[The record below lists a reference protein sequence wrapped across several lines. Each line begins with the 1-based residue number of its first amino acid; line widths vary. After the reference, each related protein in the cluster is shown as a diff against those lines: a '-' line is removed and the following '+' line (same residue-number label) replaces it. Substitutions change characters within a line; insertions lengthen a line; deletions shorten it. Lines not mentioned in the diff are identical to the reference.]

1 MSVDWLEWFGYAAS
15 LVILISLTM
24 SSIVRLR
31 WVNLVGAIM
40 FSAFGFLIGSIP
52 TGGLNL
58 GIAIIDIYYLVLIY
72 RQRDDVAIVRA
83 DPGSELFRHF
93 WSVNEREITRIFGD
107 VDVGPDCEVFFYLRN
122 NNTAGIL
129 VGEQIDDQTFRID
142 VDYVTPQYRD
152 FQIGQY
158 VIAEAN
164 LRNRLPDVRRLVT
177 DPGEANHQ
185 SYLRRLGFSYDESE
199 DRYAREL

>member
-1 MSVDWLEWFGYAAS
+1 MSGDWLEWFGYAAS

-58 GIAIIDIYYLVLIY
+58 GIAVIDIYYLVLIY
-72 RQRDDVAIVRA
+72 RERDDVAIVRA
-83 DPGSELFRHF
+83 DPGSEIFRHF
-93 WSVNEREITRIFGD
+93 WSVNGPEIMRIFDD
-107 VDVGPDCEVFFYLRN
+107 VEVGPEYEVFFYLRN

-129 VGEQIDDQTFRID
+129 VGEKIDDQTFRID
-142 VDYVTPQYRD
+142 VDYVTPRYRD

-164 LRNRLPDVRRLVT
+164 LKNRLPDERRLVT
-177 DPGEANHQ
+177 HPGDANHQ
-185 SYLRRLGFSYDESE
+185 SYLRRLGFRYDESN
-199 DRYAREL
+199 DRFIREL

>member
-31 WVNLVGAIM
+31 WVNLFGAIM

>member
-1 MSVDWLEWFGYAAS
+1 MAVDWLEWFGYAAS

-58 GIAIIDIYYLVLIY
+58 GIAVIDIYYLVLIY
-72 RQRDDVAIVRA
+72 RERDDVAIVRA
-83 DPGSELFRHF
+83 DPGSEIFRHF
-93 WSVNEREITRIFGD
+93 WSVNEAEIGRIFD
-107 VDVGPDCEVFFYLRN
+107 HVEVDEECEVFFYLRN
-122 NNTAGIL
+122 NNTAGVL
-129 VGEQIDDQTFRID
+129 VGEKIDDHTFRID
-142 VDYVTPQYRD
+142 VDYVTPRYRD

-164 LRNRLPDVRRLVT
+164 LKDRLPR
-177 DPGEANHQ
+177 
-185 SYLRRLGFSYDESE
+185 
-199 DRYAREL
+199 